1 MRRTRP
7 TFEALEAFLIVADT
21 SLIKTAGE
29 RLGMTASAVSQTLKR
44 LEEQLGA
51 ALFERDVRPLKLT
64 AEGRRLREAARPI
77 VAAALALPEAIAAGA
92 LENMTLRLGLS
103 ETISATIAPWLIGSL
118 MRRVGRLETRSGFT
132 RPLVEALRENA
143 LDVILT
149 PEPLVEEERWARERL
164 YEEDFLLV
172 LPRGAAWPE
181 TTAELR
187 REVARRPLID
197 YAAGSSDEVEINRIV
212 RSMELPVEKRVSVS
226 SSHALV
232 GLVVEADG
240 WSIVPATNLWCGR
253 RFIEE
258 VGFGALPDGRRVLR
272 TMWALADGRAARK
285 ALELS
290 AAAARGVFR
299 TRMRTELER
308 ADPKLT
314 QYVDVPPGREP

>member
-7 TFEALEAFLIVADT
+7 TIESLEAFLEVART
-21 SLIKTAGE
+21 GLVKSAAE
-29 RLGMTASAVSQTLKR
+29 RLGMTPSAVSQTLRR

-51 ALFERDVRPLKLT
+51 ELFLHNVRPLKLT
-64 AEGRRLREAARPI
+64 STGRRLEESARTI
-77 VAAALALPEAIAAGA
+77 VVAASALPEEVARGGM
-92 LENMTLRLGLS
+92 ENMKLRLGLS
-103 ETISATIAPWLIGSL
+103 ETISATTAPWLIGSL
-118 MRRVGRLETRSGFT
+118 MRRIGRLETKSAMT
-132 RPLVEALRENA
+132 RPLVEAMRAGE
-143 LDVILT
+143 LDVVLS
-149 PEPLVEEERWARERL
+149 PEALLSEDRWARERL

-258 VGFGALPDGRRVLR
+258 VGFGALPEGRRVLR
-272 TMWALADGRAARK
+272 TMWALADGRAART

-290 AAAARGVFR
+290 AAAAREVFR
-299 TRMRTELER
+299 TRMRAELER
-308 ADPKLT
+308 ADPKLAK
-314 QYVDVPPGREP
+314 YVGVLH